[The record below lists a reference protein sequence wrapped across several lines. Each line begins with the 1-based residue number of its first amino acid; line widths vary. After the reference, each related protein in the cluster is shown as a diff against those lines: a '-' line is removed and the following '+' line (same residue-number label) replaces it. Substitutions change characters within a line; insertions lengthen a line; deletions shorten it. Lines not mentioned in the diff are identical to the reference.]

1 MLRQSIVFLLASVV
15 PPNQKLWQDFI
26 IFEKQK
32 HFLLILPMMRALSI
46 EHLGKKYKRD
56 SNKGYVALRDVLADT
71 AKNIFRPKG
80 RRQEFWALQDINIE
94 VAAGERIGII
104 GHNGAGK
111 STLLK
116 VISRITPPSSGK
128 VVLQGRVASL
138 LEVGTG
144 FHPELTGRENIYLNG
159 AILGLR
165 RDEIQEKLEQIVDF
179 SGISAFIDS
188 QLKHYSTGMQ
198 LRLAFSVAAHL
209 EPEILLIDEVL
220 AVGDIEFQKK
230 CIGKMQDVSLRSGRT
245 ILFVS
250 HNMAAV
256 KQLCTKGLVIAEG
269 RQLFYGPVGEAIDIY
284 STQNEKQLHDHSR
297 AVVDLSGHPNKNSR
311 EEGLS
316 EARVFINGAPSVQ
329 LMPGS
334 ELKLELSYFLK
345 TNLINPNIGI
355 VIKDESN
362 TAIIGLNSLHLGKK
376 LNLRMNTPSVAT
388 VLIPKLNLY
397 KPGRYTVNLYF
408 GDAFHFYETL
418 YDAISFEVLATD
430 IYGSGILPDPAWN
443 LMFFPGMDIYD
454 NT

>member
-1 MLRQSIVFLLASVV
+1 MALFASAVV
-15 PPNQKLWQDFI
+15 RCWNLWPDFI
-26 IFEKQK
+26 IFGKRSI
-32 HFLLILPMMRALSI
+32 LLIYLMMRALSI

-56 SNKGYVALRDVLADT
+56 TSKTYVALRDVLAAT
-71 AKNIFRPKG
+71 AKNVFRRKSS
-80 RRQEFWALQDINIE
+80 RQEFWALQDINME
-94 VAAGERIGII
+94 VAAGERIGVI

-116 VISRITPPSSGK
+116 VISRITPPTAGK

-165 RDEIQEKLEQIVDF
+165 KDEIQKKLAPIIDF
-179 SGISAFIDS
+179 SGVSAFIDS
-188 QLKHYSTGMQ
+188 PLKHYSTGMQ

-230 CIGKMQDVSLRSGRT
+230 CIGKMQDVSLQSGRT
-245 ILFVS
+245 IMFVS
-250 HNMAAV
+250 HNMAAI

-269 RQLFYGPVGEAIDIY
+269 RQQFYGPVAEAIERY
-284 STQNEKQLHDHSR
+284 SRQNEKQWQDHSS
-297 AVVDLSGHPNKNSR
+297 AIVNLSGHPNKKIQ

-316 EARVFINGAPSVQ
+316 EARIFVNNLPSVQ
-329 LMPGS
+329 FVPGGD
-334 ELKLELSYFLK
+334 LKIELSYSLK

-355 VIKDESN
+355 VIKDENN
-362 TAIIGLNSLHLGKK
+362 TAVIGLNSLHLGKK
-376 LNLRMNTPSVAT
+376 LNLRLHTPATAT
-388 VLIPKLNLY
+388 VVIPKLNIY
-397 KPGRYTVNLYF
+397 RPGRYSINLYF

-418 YDAISFEVLATD
+418 YDAIWFEVPATD

-443 LMFFPGMDIYD
+443 MMFFPGMDIYS